1 VSEVKPSAQKQ
12 LNKKGSSI
20 MSKLSPLF
28 RLLLPICLAVPL
40 LSQAETLATVNG
52 KEVPKSR
59 ADDLIAQFKIQGQ
72 SITPELERQ
81 VYDEVVLREIFLQ
94 EAERQGLNHSEA
106 LKAQIELARQSLT
119 INALF
124 NEYKK
129 ANPVSDTDIQAAYD
143 SFKAQASTVEYRTR
157 HILVNKESLAKQL
170 IAQLKKGVK
179 FDVLA
184 RKYSNDSGSKNKG
197 GDLDYAD
204 PKNFISEFSEA
215 MIKLKKG
222 QFTQEP
228 VKSEFGYHI
237 IKLEDSRETPFPA
250 LNDVKPQIQKNLEQ
264 QRLTQFRE
272 ELRGNA
278 KTDYTFSK

>member
-1 VSEVKPSAQKQ
+1 
-12 LNKKGSSI
+12 

-170 IAQLKKGVK
+170 IAQLKKGAK